1 MFLRKKPKKMR
12 TFKIYIL
19 AVGLLFTAASC
30 AVTDVDKTTD
40 FSKYKTF
47 TWGKSISDAD
57 EPAYDNP
64 LILKNIKE
72 TIEAEFAKKG
82 IYESASHADFIIN
95 YKTHTAEKREVRSS
109 PYAMSGPFFFPMY
122 RYYYWGGYAPYTW
135 NYGTRE
141 TTFKEGTLII
151 DIVDARTQELVWRG
165 TVKGNVDNLNVLERQ
180 VEKGVRAIL
189 KKYPRANESSAN
201 SNPKVIS

>member
-1 MFLRKKPKKMR
+1 MK
-12 TFKIYIL
+12 TFKIYII

-30 AVTDVDKTTD
+30 AVTDVDKTAD

-47 TWGKSISDAD
+47 AWGQSISEAD

-72 TIEAEFAKKG
+72 TIESEFAKKG
-82 IYESASHADFIIN
+82 IYESASHPDFIVN
-95 YKTHTAEKREVRSS
+95 YKTHTAEKHEVRSS
-109 PYAMSGPFFFPMY
+109 PYAMAGPFFFPMY
-122 RYYYWGGYAPYTW
+122 RYYWGGYGPYSGY
-135 NYGTRE
+135 YGTRE

-151 DIVDARTQELVWRG
+151 DVIDSKTNELVWRG

-189 KKYPRANESSAN
+189 KKYPRTNQNPLN